1 MNQEKSYWIRSGALT
16 LMERF
21 ATQFLALISVML
33 LFRALTKAEVGQW
46 ATFLAIVTIV
56 EVGRTGLLQNA
67 LVRFLST
74 AESTTY
80 RQIATASFVL
90 NLLITIPLAALI
102 YGLSDTLSEVV
113 RAPQI
118 AILFKWYALTTI
130 ALIPFLQFNFMQ
142 QANLEF
148 RGIFW
153 SAVVRQSL
161 YFLYIAIF
169 FGLDWDISLT
179 ALVIVRTVGI
189 VLGTVV
195 TYFFAKPFLQFA
207 QQVDWSWVKQLFNYG
222 KYVMGT
228 NLSTMFYKSIDR
240 IMIARFLGEVPV
252 GIYDAAIKVTNLAE
266 APTFSMASILFPQ
279 SARRLSEGKAA
290 IKQLYEKAV
299 GAILA
304 ILLPALLFVLVFAEW
319 IIWVVAGEAYLEASN
334 ILRVTMFYGLFIPY
348 AVQFGTVLDSTGR
361 PRINF
366 IFTLAS
372 ALLNVV
378 FNYLFIVQYGAIGA
392 AYGTLTTY
400 AIAFIAMQIY
410 LGRTFGIT
418 AFRPFYY
425 SFYFYRKMWTAIRSG
440 DFRQHFRR

>member
-1 MNQEKSYWIRSGALT
+1 MSTSEEKD
-16 LMERF
+16 
-21 ATQFLALISVML
+21 
-33 LFRALTKAEVGQW
+33 
-46 ATFLAIVTIV
+46 
-56 EVGRTGLLQNA
+56 
-67 LVRFLST
+67 
-74 AESTTY
+74 Y

-90 NLLITIPLAALI
+90 NLLITAPLAATI
-102 YGLSDTLSEVV
+102 YGLSDALSELV
-113 RAPQI
+113 RAPEI
-118 AILFKWYALTTI
+118 SILFKWYSLTTI

-153 SAVVRQSL
+153 SAVVRQSI
-161 YFLYIAIF
+161 YFLYIALF
-169 FGLDWDISLT
+169 FGMGWNISLT
-179 ALVIVRTVGI
+179 ALIIIRTVGI
-189 VLGTVV
+189 VIGTVV
-195 TYFFAKPFLQFA
+195 AYFYAKPFLRFA
-207 QQVDWSWVKQLFNYG
+207 KQIDWSWVTRLFQYG

-240 IMIARFLGEVPV
+240 IMIARLLGEVPV

-279 SARRLSEGKAA
+279 SARRFGEGKAA
-290 IKQLYEKAV
+290 IKLLYEKAV

-304 ILLPALLFVLVFAEW
+304 ILLPALIFVLFFAEW

-366 IFTLAS
+366 IFTLIS

-378 FNYLFIVQYGAIGA
+378 FNYFFIVQYGAIGA

-400 AIAFIAMQIY
+400 VIAFIAMQIY
-410 LGRTFGIT
+410 LKRTFGIG
-418 AFRPFYY
+418 AFQPFYY
-425 SFYFYRKMWTAIRSG
+425 IFHFYKKVWQTIRAG
-440 DFRQHFRR
+440 NFKQHF

>member
-1 MNQEKSYWIRSGALT
+1 
-16 LMERF
+16 MERF

-67 LVRFLST
+67 LVKFLST
-74 AESTTY
+74 AEELNY
-80 RQIATASFVL
+80 KQIATASFVL
-90 NLLITIPLAALI
+90 NLLITVPLTIAVYA
-102 YGLSDTLSEVV
+102 LSDILSGVV
-113 RAPQI
+113 RAPEI
-118 AILFKWYALTTI
+118 SILFKWYALTTI
-130 ALIPFLQFNFMQ
+130 VLAPFLQFNFMQ

-153 SAVVRQSL
+153 SAVVRQSI
-161 YFLYIAIF
+161 YFLYIAVF
-169 FGLDWDISLT
+169 FVMEWNISLT
-179 ALVIVRTVGI
+179 ALVIVRTIGVFVGTI
-189 VLGTVV
+189 F
-195 TYFFAKPFLQFA
+195 TYFYAKPFLRFA
-207 QQVDWSWVKQLFNYG
+207 AKIDWSWVTRLFHYG

-240 IMIARFLGEVPV
+240 IMIARLLGEVPV

-279 SARRLSEGKAA
+279 SARRFGEGKAA
-290 IKQLYEKAV
+290 IKLLYEKAV

-304 ILLPALLFVLVFAEW
+304 ILIPALIFVLIFAEW
-319 IIWVVAGEAYLEASN
+319 IILIVAGEAYLEASN

-366 IFTLAS
+366 IFTLIS
-372 ALLNVV
+372 ALLNVA
-378 FNYLFIVQYGAIGA
+378 FNYFFIVQYGAIGA

-400 AIAFIAMQIY
+400 VVAFIGMQIY
-410 LGRTFGIT
+410 LGQTFGIT
-418 AFRPFYY
+418 PLRPFYY
-425 SFYFYRKMWTAIRSG
+425 IFHFYRKVWSTIRAG
-440 DFRQHFRR
+440 NFRQHF